1 MLAPD
6 VAYHVPDRCLGALR
20 MTAMLAFFAGPVG
33 RWIIIAG
40 LLASVATAAYWRAY
54 NAGYAVHEAET
65 SAEIAEANQ
74 RARKAESDAVLRM
87 SQLAERHYKEETHAN
102 AEVARLRADYRNGTR
117 RLSVPVEARVPSCED
132 TASASGTGG
141 ETRAE
146 LDPATA
152 EALVAIAAE
161 GDSAIRQ
168 SNALIDAYQ
177 IAATVCGQ

>member
-1 MLAPD
+1 MVSL
-6 VAYHVPDRCLGALR
+6 
-20 MTAMLAFFAGPVG
+20 LAFFAGPIG

-54 NAGYAVHEAET
+54 NAGYAAHEAET
-65 SAEIAEANQ
+65 STEIAEANQ

-87 SQLAERHYKEETHAN
+87 SQLAERHYKEEIHAN
-102 AEVARLRADYRNGTR
+102 SEVARLRAAVRDGTR
-117 RLSVPVEARVPSCED
+117 RLSVPIEARVPSCED

-141 ETRAE
+141 KTRAE

-152 EALVAIAAE
+152 DALVSIASE

-168 SNALIDAYQ
+168 SNALVDAYQ